1 MIPEQGWQ
9 CPLCKR
15 IYSPRQEMC
24 LYCGGERKKISDITK
39 TDPYPFDLS
48 ITTTPCINK
57 ISSNDLDLELETNE
71 IKNSPYYT
79 TTTGVISLDTP
90 APNAVLK
97 EYKENTNATTM

>member
-24 LYCGGERKKISDITK
+24 LYCGGEGKKVGDIIK
-39 TDPYPFDLS
+39 TDHYLSDLN
-48 ITTTPCINK
+48 INTTPCIDK
-57 ISSNDLDLELETNE
+57 ISSNDLELEINE
-71 IKNSPYYT
+71 IKGSPYYT
-79 TTTGVISLDTP
+79 TTTGVISLNTP